1 MANFALL
8 WKARIIEK
16 YRSAYE
22 KEKINSVLQTNVE
35 VPKNT
40 LMQKWS
46 HYSYSTKKRLVKK
59 FKNLCPEGSSVF
71 NLLVY
76 LTTDQTFPNF
86 LMKSVIG
93 FIGGIVFTYLCFM
106 FFVFQ
111 LSISLMHATIMSSI
125 IGVLLTL
132 GLAFSYRVRCLV
144 FLLIPQFFSRVGRYT
159 LTCYALV
166 LILTGPATN
175 TLKNSEVLSESMAC
189 HQEQIKTSVKD
200 IMDSI
205 KNPFNAMKDWIER
218 MTEGIKGIAKKLKT
232 TLVTTHRLV
241 INIANVLESS
251 FPWLNS
257 ITKKCNQKLGTP
269 YQHCVRMLNLGSSS
283 RILRSKVPRFFNFDY
298 LAEVSCQSLKRFR
311 RICEI
316 ADYTRTTI
324 VATMKRKFKSFARR
338 VQSLL
343 CVKIHVHHSYSFSSN
358 ASRSASQVAAGIVTE
373 IRNRADPLLTWLS
386 WSSCVTSLFLLL
398 IIFRAK
404 KYQHMYDTRSR
415 FDNRYVT
422 KELRNLDFERLKE
435 GKETI
440 LPLNRREKAKYITTT
455 SFRLLASEKVYLTRS
470 IVHMVI
476 TTFKLLIHMA
486 ADYSL
491 YWVLMTIRYHERF
504 QTPLQPGPTNVGVH
518 ISGSGPVAEM
528 LRSLI
533 GFLTIPLSAHP
544 SSTVSC
550 LPNPDPPDLYR
561 YTQIG
566 VLIFLLW
573 FFALFEPYGLR
584 LSHVIMGHYRPERAK
599 ARALWLYNHILKSRG
614 GFMKFAR
621 RKLHKEYKYLKKDE
635 LTFVEWLDSILPCWW
650 LRCLLGTVPKEPNC
664 LLCGSIEE
672 TNKLDSKLVRCDT
685 SKCPGVYCERCFND
699 LGQLCTICLNPED
712 YGDFSDVSLE
722 KGSSEDSNSDCQD
735 FDEQMDTE
743 DDANFKQTKYI
754 IDKPKNICERFEL
767 LPKKQT
773 DTRDWF
779 LTQTKSNYTEEDSL
793 RYKNGRRPLA
803 ELNGNQRKANIV
815 ESFNDVYD
823 FDVKF
828 ETNLMPLSVS
838 SKQYSNLYPSSTYYP
853 ISVEEKVDKYWRIS
867 KHNVN
872 SQLNNGVPKNSKGCS
887 DYPSPKSSYYEI
899 KFKSSSLTVSRMS
912 RSNIFAKNLRHNY
925 KSIFRC
931 SSKDRKINT
940 RLFANETDYCSCD
953 YNFIEQQNVSDYCK
967 KSCFIKSSKSESNSK
982 QTLDNKKASKTPQ
995 DEPKKEEASKN
1006 NEDNDKSAAGQG
1018 DKQEPNKP
1026 ESKSTC
1032 RCIKRMRRLC
1042 FCRHRKFSFTPCSV
1056 FKKMFRNNKKAS
1068 PRTQKTNHKKRKK
1081 SSHTSSHKSDDNIK
1095 KDKDD
1100 EDARIYRLSEYIGQQ
1115 DWKKTKFTKTQ
1126 KSFLTHKW
1134 FNNYY
1139 SLLPNTSSFSL
1150 RTIMKAKRA
1159 ANSVSDYGMSRSLRY
1174 YCSIGNTEFD
1184 QIDWPDAFKTR
1195 GVPKHL
1201 LKKEEGTLKSL
1212 KGESEASPYHSCCCS
1227 SQDISKKY
1235 LNNLKHY
1242 QPNKLASSVTLNF
1255 KTEFEMLSKPVR
1267 GIKLKS
1273 IKHAMS
1279 DRFLHLR
1286 LRNPLPL
1293 VRDFYSSMLDAK
1305 MRKTHGK
1312 ENDGKCKAVTVH
1324 PKRKSATCQCNS
1336 VCDQEVGDCPNYEFK
1351 KENVESTNRRP
1362 MLDNSCETRELLV
1375 QKPELSKTSAGN
1387 QAALEINRREYP
1399 ISTSNNSLSTVN
1411 IRSMSFLIV
1420 QKSREQPSN
1429 TDPLQRVET
1438 VNKSVDTSHTVLHQ
1452 KRNEITNTTPLHNK
1466 TNTAVGSSHFVETV
1480 YRPVEQGSQ
1489 PTEYLQGRNVSSTCH
1504 KLMDLKKTVS
1514 TYTPRK
1520 VQTTNHQK
1528 PYIFRPTHNETN
1540 CPEDPTLTT
1549 HLEPLGLGSPKN
1561 KGDDHNSSFQK
1572 RQRTVATSGTNNYED
1587 AVSEWERQYQ
1597 KHRRENEAL
1606 EQERKRRLQRE
1617 DNRNRLD
1624 NRKTQCVPKRDSLS
1638 KIKKRSEKNSSTN
1651 KSDNY
1656 DSSFQ
1661 TERHCPGNDIP
1672 VNKKSR
1678 DVYTSPQRIASRIT
1692 NRERYPSNDRQ
1703 LNNDRLG
1710 NSNIEKIL
1718 SRNSVYD
1725 RNRDHERHPSS
1736 YDRYS
1741 PVYDRLL
1748 DHDRY
1753 ADFERRNSRTI
1764 PHEIQESYLRH
1775 DRLLGPER
1783 RDFQNAPVNVPERL
1797 ERKELSKRERNKMR
1811 EEPRKSSKRGLDVAE
1826 QVDCECAEVTKKV
1839 SKRTGKSDAKKC
1851 RNSKPKTKTATCQ
1864 CPPSPMLKTPKLSKI
1879 KSDTRMST
1887 DEDVDFIVDEV
1898 RTASRCSLRGGRTYT
1913 KMVPA
1918 PLNNTYPRTNR
1929 ARSASCSWNAQSESE
1944 IGDSWSREM
1953 PRSVYTTT
1961 SKLFEREQSRKYGV
1975 PTSMDCNGC
1984 SDNKSLSSQSSRVSC
1999 SKSSCCSCPSNKS
2012 KCHNSK
2018 HNRKKSQKDKVL
2030 TKVISDIIESS
2041 AFQSTQWAADEDIGY
2056 EDRNVLISKDNE
2068 CSDSDES
2075 DDHDEVRIIPPR
2087 NRNICETPLKVECYP
2102 KPQCHKTKQSDM
2114 RRPRKTTIYQPAQ
2127 APTTPSTYVPTQNR
2141 CSRNRLIA
2149 RRQRNHCSPCDLDQR
2164 RSCLSRL
2171 TEYPSSADIMD
2182 PISLKRPCRQS
2193 RRCPSDIQCSKKS
2206 PMDHCAV
2213 IKKRQS
2219 ETSPCNNE
2227 TSDCTMCM
2235 KKASQG
2241 TRETASGET
2250 TIKPR
2255 CILYQKDPSKSKHSP
2270 CSDCQCYKKKNS
2282 YNICQV
2288 PTQTLQQWPT
2298 HSIETEEIK
2307 GYLRSLCRNCQCEK
2321 SYIESQSHKPQAQSK
2336 VWVNPNKSSDLR
2348 GYLQTTWRNCQ
2359 CGKIKTVVETI
2370 NKNATKVNSNCI
2382 TTAPVIQTLST
2393 TKVGIA
2399 GVDNSA
2405 LSICRN
2411 CQCIKK
2417 KLGQKSNNTPLRM
2430 KKSYDQTEAQRRAIN
2445 LSSMDLRRYE
2455 DCVRSTSS
2463 YVAPTFK
2470 HQIVPESSYDDL
2482 NAEYDTKPVKN
2493 KTSIEA
2499 STLVEQIEKPDIP
2512 EIPSGNYLTNSLTDG
2527 F

>member
-16 YRSAYE
+16 YRSEYE

-40 LMQKWS
+40 
-46 HYSYSTKKRLVKK
+46 
-59 FKNLCPEGSSVF
+59 
-71 NLLVY
+71 
-76 LTTDQTFPNF
+76 
-86 LMKSVIG
+86 
-93 FIGGIVFTYLCFM
+93 
-106 FFVFQ
+106 
-111 LSISLMHATIMSSI
+111 
-125 IGVLLTL
+125 
-132 GLAFSYRVRCLV
+132 CLV

-232 TLVTTHRLV
+232 TLITTHRLV

-338 VQSLL
+338 VQSLFY
-343 CVKIHVHHSYSFSSN
+343 VKIHFHHSYSFSSN

-435 GKETI
+435 GKETV

-533 GFLTIPLSAHP
+533 GFLTIPLTAHP

-550 LPNPDPPDLYR
+550 LPNPAPPDLYR

-743 DDANFKQTKYI
+743 DDANFRQTKYI

-803 ELNGNQRKANIV
+803 ELNGNQRKANII
-815 ESFNDVYD
+815 ENFNYVYD
-823 FDVKF
+823 FDEKF
-828 ETNLMPLSVS
+828 ETNLLPLSVS

-872 SQLNNGVPKNSKGCS
+872 SQLNNGVPKNSKGNKENKDLKRLFSKYNDTGDNFKYRRKNERNIINEMKQRQNLIDYLRSKVSKMQFRRVNFLSTSLPSLSDSKYRCNKTRNHFHDALTTGCS

-1081 SSHTSSHKSDDNIK
+1081 SNHSSSHKSDDNIK

-1115 DWKKTKFTKTQ
+1115 DWKKTKFS
-1126 KSFLTHKW
+1126 KS
-1134 FNNYY
+1134 N
-1139 SLLPNTSSFSL
+1139 
-1150 RTIMKAKRA
+1150 
-1159 ANSVSDYGMSRSLRY
+1159 
-1174 YCSIGNTEFD
+1174 
-1184 QIDWPDAFKTR
+1184 
-1195 GVPKHL
+1195 HL
-1201 LKKEEGTLKSL
+1201 ELKKRKMFRTNSAKSL
-1212 KGESEASPYHSCCCS
+1212 HRLKLHSGS
-1227 SQDISKKY
+1227 KMVDVANISKVKQKKNKNKTKLINAIEDVIAGHETDIELK
-1235 LNNLKHY
+1235 LNSKKMTITTGDNT
-1242 QPNKLASSVTLNF
+1242 ASSVTLNF

-1273 IKHAMS
+1273 IK
-1279 DRFLHLR
+1279 
-1286 LRNPLPL
+1286 
-1293 VRDFYSSMLDAK
+1293 
-1305 MRKTHGK
+1305 
-1312 ENDGKCKAVTVH
+1312 
-1324 PKRKSATCQCNS
+1324 Q
-1336 VCDQEVGDCPNYEFK
+1336 
-1351 KENVESTNRRP
+1351 
-1362 MLDNSCETRELLV
+1362 DNSCETRELLV

-1399 ISTSNNSLSTVN
+1399 ISTSSLYKN
-1411 IRSMSFLIV
+1411 P
-1420 QKSREQPSN
+1420 E
-1429 TDPLQRVET
+1429 
-1438 VNKSVDTSHTVLHQ
+1438 NKDLFSA
-1452 KRNEITNTTPLHNK
+1452 NTTPLHNK
-1466 TNTAVGSSHFVETV
+1466 TNTAVGSSHFIETV

-1504 KLMDLKKTVS
+1504 KLMDLNKTVS

-1826 QVDCECAEVTKKV
+1826 QVDCECETAKTLTYVCPV
-1839 SKRTGKSDAKKC
+1839 ST
-1851 RNSKPKTKTATCQ
+1851 
-1864 CPPSPMLKTPKLSKI
+1864 
-1879 KSDTRMST
+1879 
-1887 DEDVDFIVDEV
+1887 
-1898 RTASRCSLRGGRTYT
+1898 
-1913 KMVPA
+1913 
-1918 PLNNTYPRTNR
+1918 
-1929 ARSASCSWNAQSESE
+1929 
-1944 IGDSWSREM
+1944 
-1953 PRSVYTTT
+1953 
-1961 SKLFEREQSRKYGV
+1961 
-1975 PTSMDCNGC
+1975 PTSFEPIRGPS
-1984 SDNKSLSSQSSRVSC
+1984 SD
-1999 SKSSCCSCPSNKS
+1999 
-2012 KCHNSK
+2012 
-2018 HNRKKSQKDKVL
+2018 
-2030 TKVISDIIESS
+2030 
-2041 AFQSTQWAADEDIGY
+2041 GY

-2075 DDHDEVRIIPPR
+2075 DDQDEVRIIPPSKIDYR
-2087 NRNICETPLKVECYP
+2087 NKFETPLKVECYP
-2102 KPQCHKTKQSDM
+2102 KPHCHKTKHSDM

-2182 PISLKRPCRQS
+2182 PF
-2193 RRCPSDIQCSKKS
+2193 
-2206 PMDHCAV
+2206 
-2213 IKKRQS
+2213 
-2219 ETSPCNNE
+2219 
-2227 TSDCTMCM
+2227 
-2235 KKASQG
+2235 
-2241 TRETASGET
+2241 
-2250 TIKPR
+2250 
-2255 CILYQKDPSKSKHSP
+2255 
-2270 CSDCQCYKKKNS
+2270 
-2282 YNICQV
+2282 
-2288 PTQTLQQWPT
+2288 
-2298 HSIETEEIK
+2298 
-2307 GYLRSLCRNCQCEK
+2307 
-2321 SYIESQSHKPQAQSK
+2321 KPQAQSK

-2359 CGKIKTVVETI
+2359 C
-2370 NKNATKVNSNCI
+2370 VNSLPSLDEPIPNHLI
-2382 TTAPVIQTLST
+2382 AELQETKKERNVKTTGCTTGMEFQKIDKYVSAVTKMRSTYNESKHAIFVSDVDTCCSIDELRRNYSRSCNKKNSCHGPCKAKSKKKRKKGVDRAQIFPEKLSCGVESRHEETT
-2393 TKVGIA
+2393 TKRFPSDSRTREQVYQPRGCVPYKPPP
-2399 GVDNSA
+2399 GMTKETCERGSCFP
-2405 LSICRN
+2405 SPCESE
-2411 CQCIKK
+2411 KK
-2417 KLGQKSNNTPLRM
+2417 
-2430 KKSYDQTEAQRRAIN
+2430 
-2445 LSSMDLRRYE
+2445 
-2455 DCVRSTSS
+2455 CST
-2463 YVAPTFK
+2463 
-2470 HQIVPESSYDDL
+2470 
-2482 NAEYDTKPVKN
+2482 DTKPEKLPRRKDSDRRVTVNSKVKTIEPPSPCPPEPATKKCEETTQ
-2493 KTSIEA
+2493 KTRVIEVKPKESIKSISQECGCTEVPPA
-2499 STLVEQIEKPDIP
+2499 AQRSVSREKHKKKVDKSSSAHRVKKPHTDDCKQKTKPIPTLKPAPSCDKPSKQNIKNSVLSDTKKISTDRKRRRDEVRAKI
-2512 EIPSGNYLTNSLTDG
+2512 NTSLSD
-2527 F
+2527 